1 MCICICMCML
11 HTVKPWISSMCIIKF
26 HRNALNSKEVWRDKN
41 QQGNTKEKLDY
52 ITVFTVPQTNKNKS
66 TKLKAKGPIS
76 LLNHIQHI
84 NCSGWG
90 QCRSWIPGNPR
101 MHHHCWSS
109 SGSTTYQ
116 ITFKQMLQKKELTE
130 EKDQLKLPKKQY
142 NRLKWEGNQNWSY
155 GYFNLKGEL

>member
-11 HTVKPWISSMCIIKF
+11 HTVKPSISSMCIKKF
-26 HRNALNSKEVWRDKN
+26 HRNALNSKETKVWRDKN

-52 ITVFTVPQTNKNKS
+52 ITVFTVQQTNRNKS

-90 QCRSWIPGNPR
+90 QCRS
-101 MHHHCWSS
+101 
-109 SGSTTYQ
+109 
-116 ITFKQMLQKKELTE
+116 
-130 EKDQLKLPKKQY
+130 
-142 NRLKWEGNQNWSY
+142 
-155 GYFNLKGEL
+155 